1 MKEQCGCGGGN
12 SVEAGSPLPY
22 RRWRR
27 PVVSAALMALGDAL
41 CHWKGTPKGIPIEAV
56 RRWRERVVVRKSLG
70 QKSRLRVAF
79 ASDLHAGRLTPTGTI
94 VSACEA
100 LMEAA
105 PDLILLG
112 GDFVCRAGEELQA
125 ILPAVGRLRAPCG
138 VFAVMGNHDHS
149 AGAALIT
156 RRLED
161 CGVGVLCNRSVKLP
175 DPFGNVLLVGL
186 DDHLGGKPRA
196 ADARWDPSCATLLL
210 IHQPSGLLD
219 AGDRPF
225 DVALAG
231 HTHGGQ
237 ITLPWGIAP
246 LAASGPLSRMY
257 RAGRFGLPEGR
268 VLCVSVGVGHSLL
281 PIRLGPRT
289 EVLFLEL
296 VGLAKDTTPALET
309 S

>member
-1 MKEQCGCGGGN
+1 M
-12 SVEAGSPLPY
+12 EAGALLPY

-27 PVVSAALMALGDAL
+27 PVVSAALMALGEAL
-41 CHWKGTPKGIPIEAV
+41 CRWKGAAKGIPVEAV
-56 RRWRERVVVRKSLG
+56 RRWRERVVVPKSLG
-70 QKSRLRVAF
+70 QASRLRVAF

-100 LMEAA
+100 LMEVG

-112 GDFVCRAGEELQA
+112 GDFVCGAGEELEA
-125 ILPAVGRLRAPCG
+125 ILPAVARLRAPCG
-138 VFAVMGNHDHS
+138 VYAVMGNHDHS

-161 CGVGVLCNRSVKLP
+161 CGVGVLCNRSVRLP

-186 DDHLGGKPRA
+186 DDHLGGQPRA
-196 ADARWDPSCATLLL
+196 SDARWDPNCATLLL

-257 RAGRFGLPEGR
+257 QAGRYGLPMGR
-268 VLCVSVGVGHSLL
+268 VLCVSVGVGQSLL

-289 EVLFLEL
+289 EVLILDL
-296 VGLAKDTTPALET
+296 VGLPG
-309 S
+309 

>member
-1 MKEQCGCGGGN
+1 M
-12 SVEAGSPLPY
+12 EAGALSPY

-27 PVVSAALMALGDAL
+27 PAVSAALMALGEAL
-41 CHWKGTPKGIPIEAV
+41 CHWKGPAKGIPVEAV
-56 RRWRERVVVRKSLG
+56 RRWRERVVVTKSLG
-70 QKSRLRVAF
+70 QASRMRVAF

-100 LMEAA
+100 LMEEG

-112 GDFVCRAGEELQA
+112 GDFVCGAGEELEA
-125 ILPAVGRLRAPCG
+125 ILPAVARLRAPCG
-138 VFAVMGNHDHS
+138 VYAVMGNHDHS

-161 CGVGVLCNRSVKLP
+161 CGVVVLCNRSVQLP
-175 DPFGNVLLVGL
+175 APFGNVLLVGL
-186 DDHLGGKPRA
+186 DDYLGGQPRA
-196 ADARWDPSCATLLL
+196 SDARWDPNCATLLL

-237 ITLPWGIAP
+237 ITLPGGIAP
-246 LAASGPLSRMY
+246 LVASGPLSRMY
-257 RAGRFGLPEGR
+257 RAGRYGLPEGR
-268 VLCVSVGVGHSLL
+268 VLCVSVGVGQSLL

-289 EVLFLEL
+289 EVLILDL
-296 VGLAKDTTPALET
+296 VGRPG
-309 S
+309 